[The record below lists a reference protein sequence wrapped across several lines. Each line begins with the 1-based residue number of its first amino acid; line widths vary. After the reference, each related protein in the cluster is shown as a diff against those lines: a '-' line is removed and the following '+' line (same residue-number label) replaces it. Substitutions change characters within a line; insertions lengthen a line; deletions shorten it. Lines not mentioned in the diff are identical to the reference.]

1 MLKMEFSSE
10 KDNFVKLSYILFDV
24 IARHLRE
31 YFVRLWDMK
40 YPNEK
45 WHNDVAKRDS
55 KLRKLLV
62 TRDGRQ
68 KQDAYSNKI
77 MKGDEQEWDIT
88 ISIKAIL
95 DSGFKLI
102 EGCRPQDKRSIP
114 LLESE
119 ELEIIRSV
127 RNSDYAHLPSMSC
140 TMDEFIDIMIKVN
153 RAAGNLFGIDA
164 EKEIYRILLSSITAP
179 MREQVKT
186 LLEEPYTEKDIVE
199 LKERYTIQYQ
209 KHGIHKV
216 DKHHRIVI
224 EEVNLHDFAVK
235 LKISDTRPAAATFRD
250 ETRQH
255 FEHLKGIAGKDIE
268 LNELLNH
275 DKRVV
280 LVCGV
285 PGMGKT
291 VLTKQLAFLWANNK
305 IYTQFR
311 LCIIMECRDIN
322 HFAANEGATL
332 KRHELFSAFLKAKF
346 GYDLGGGVSTLLIID
361 GLDELDGINTND
373 SVIWQL
379 LDVKHAKYTK
389 AKIILTGRP
398 HVECHLERK
407 GKDIGGLQRCE
418 IQGLSD
424 DQIQDYVKKF
434 ASCKE
439 EFDKIDKAIHSSKE
453 HVKILSIPA
462 FLNSMCCVTLL
473 SDVQTVKNTAELYVW
488 VIYLLLKEHVEK
500 DGPGR
505 KMCWEIFE
513 EYSSGLWGLCEIC
526 HQLLSENK
534 IIFEGDVK
542 SQLLKC
548 GNGAEF
554 IEGLFADISDCRTKK
569 YQFKHL
575 TIIEFL
581 SAVHVSRRKNRMEI
595 IEHNLKTGFYQVV
608 IFCCQL
614 IGGYKYDGIIKD
626 MFGNDE
632 KLKEITVEHF
642 LPRVLE
648 YLGQGINH
656 ELKGYEQQQQQLE
669 HLFKL
674 ANDIIMCFTNED
686 VSNKNFI
693 ISTVKT
699 LDYEM
704 DRLYSESMRR
714 VSDLCGQ
721 LSSAFKCNEEELK
734 DTFEHLHVKSVDVED
749 INALACVKY
758 LPNVERIVLLRMKID
773 NSFRIREEANVVAN
787 CKEVGILM
795 CELADDEIVENM
807 AMKDHQLNR
816 LEIFGCKVNKY
827 SFINVCNW
835 ALASVTIF
843 YLYDIRNI
851 EHSWWGELVD
861 VIQNAKEN
869 NNLSLALRELQ
880 IKDCA
885 QRMSKEMEM
894 KILQCGVQL
903 EIDGRKIEL
912 SLQSALPSMSTFSS
926 STSTRPPQANL
937 SSRRCNIS

>member
-1 MLKMEFSSE
+1 MEA
-10 KDNFVKLSYILFDV
+10 V
-24 IARHLRE
+24 
-31 YFVRLWDMK
+31 
-40 YPNEK
+40 
-45 WHNDVAKRDS
+45 
-55 KLRKLLV
+55 
-62 TRDGRQ
+62 
-68 KQDAYSNKI
+68 
-77 MKGDEQEWDIT
+77 DI
-88 ISIKAIL
+88 
-95 DSGFKLI
+95 D
-102 EGCRPQDKRSIP
+102 
-114 LLESE
+114 
-119 ELEIIRSV
+119 
-127 RNSDYAHLPSMSC
+127 
-140 TMDEFIDIMIKVN
+140 
-153 RAAGNLFGIDA
+153 
-164 EKEIYRILLSSITAP
+164 
-179 MREQVKT
+179 
-186 LLEEPYTEKDIVE
+186 
-199 LKERYTIQYQ
+199 
-209 KHGIHKV
+209 
-216 DKHHRIVI
+216 
-224 EEVNLHDFAVK
+224 DFAVK
-235 LKISDTRPAAATFRD
+235 LKISKTRPAAETFRD
-250 ETRQH
+250 ETRRY
-255 FEHLKGIAGKDIE
+255 FENLKSMTGKDIE

-275 DKRVV
+275 DKRITLVNGISAIGKSV
-280 LVCGV
+280 L
-285 PGMGKT
+285 MK
-291 VLTKQLAFLWANNK
+291 KLAFSWANKK
-305 IYTQFR
+305 IYTQFK
-311 LCIIMECRDIN
+311 LCIVMECRELN
-322 HFAANEGATL
+322 RFFANEVAL
-332 KRHELFSAFLKAKF
+332 LNKHDIFSEFLKTKF
-346 GYDLGGGVSTLLIID
+346 EYDLGGGVSTLIVLD
-361 GLDELDGINTND
+361 GVDELWDVTSDD

-379 LDVKHAKYTK
+379 LDVKCTKYPMS
-389 AKIILTGRP
+389 KIILTGRP
-398 HVECHLERK
+398 HVEGKLDRK
-407 GKDIGGLQRCE
+407 DKDTGGMQRFE
-418 IQGLSD
+418 IQGLND
-424 DQIQDYVKKF
+424 MHVKDYVKKF
-434 ASCKE
+434 SPCKKDIENINRTIDSSEQCTHIISIPGFLNTLSCV
-439 EFDKIDKAIHSSKE
+439 A
-453 HVKILSIPA
+453 ILS
-462 FLNSMCCVTLL
+462 NGETL
-473 SDVQTVKNTAELYVW
+473 KNVAELYVW
-488 VIYLLLKEHVEK
+488 LLYVILKELVEK
-500 DGPGR
+500 KPPSQ
-505 KMCWEIFE
+505 KLCFEIFK
-513 EYSSGLWGLCEIC
+513 EYSSELGALCEIC